1 MSFYIQASN
10 PTFLSPIESYDD
22 SLKEVIE
29 AIFPY
34 EAEYAF
40 IVWNG
45 FPISLRYK
53 YDIGMIINDILSI
66 INLLLLSEDQG
77 FQIKLDCFTF
87 SALWNLRWTDDSLSI
102 SSEWFRTSG
111 KYEDWLNKYNQ
122 LHIKKSTFIAEWKIL
137 LQIVIKAIE
146 QSNLKVDQK
155 SLRNLYKTEAAITSF
170 GIKYQDFPLNIS
182 PESSRLIKAK

>member
-10 PTFLSPIESYDD
+10 PTFYSPTESYDD

-53 YDIGMIINDILSI
+53 YDVGMIINDVLSI
-66 INLLLLSEDQG
+66 INLLLFSEVQVC
-77 FQIKLDCFTF
+77 QVKLDCFAF
-87 SALWNLRWTDDSLSI
+87 STLWQMKWSDDSLTI
-102 SSEWFRTSG
+102 ASEWFRTSG

-122 LHIKKSTFIAEWKIL
+122 IEIKKSTFIAEWKML
-137 LQIVIKAIE
+137 LQVVIKAIE
-146 QSNLKVDQK
+146 ETNRKVDYK
-155 SLRNLYKTEAAITSF
+155 SLRNLYKTESEITRF
-170 GIKYQDFPLNIS
+170 GRKYQEFPIGETQNFL
-182 PESSRLIKAK
+182 KW